1 MVYSSY
7 KNKQTKKRE
16 EEKHMSIVL
25 DKPLLASDSFVYYTK
40 NKTHARKK
48 TEIIKCWEIR
58 YAYLPE
64 LVGGSFHM
72 QKGLRP
78 VLIVSNDKNN
88 KFSTN
93 VHVIPFTTKGKA
105 KLPTHVDV
113 ESELERKSTLLAE
126 CETQIP
132 DCYVYEKI
140 GEITDKN
147 LQKEIQKAVII
158 QHGILSTI
166 G

>member
-1 MVYSSY
+1 
-7 KNKQTKKRE
+7 
-16 EEKHMSIVL
+16 MSIVL
-25 DKPLLASDSFVYYTK
+25 DKPLLASESYVYY

-48 TEIIKCWEIR
+48 SEVAKCWEIR

-78 VLIVSNDKNN
+78 VLIVSNNKNN

-93 VHVIPFTTKGKA
+93 VHVIPFTTKCKT
-105 KLPTHVDV
+105 KLPTHVTVDV
-113 ESELERKSTLLAE
+113 EFGLERKSTLLAE

-140 GEITDKN
+140 GEISDQK

-158 QHGILSTI
+158 QHGILSSFA
-166 G
+166 